1 MRLVRTA
8 RLTGLVGAL
17 LLVLVA
23 CGGDDT
29 DAGGTTAEGD
39 TAEETTA
46 ASTEAM
52 TEESTESTEAAA
64 AGDVQAAMVTD
75 VGGLGDNSFN
85 DSAFA
90 GLQQAESDLGAT
102 IEVLESSA
110 PTDYVTN
117 LTQLAENG
125 FSPVFAVGFLMTDAV
140 AQVAPQFPDTQF
152 AIIDSVVEEPN
163 VASLVFEEQQGSY
176 LAGIVA
182 GLMTSQDTEFTTPD
196 DTTVGFLGGQES
208 PLIQKFQAGYEAG
221 VQSVCPDCEV
231 LVDYAGTTPDAFNDP
246 ARGQE
251 IALSQNDGGADIIF
265 HASGA
270 TGNGLFEAA
279 TDRGF
284 FAIGVD
290 SNQAELVPD
299 APILTSMLK
308 RVDNAVFQ
316 TTEAAANDEF
326 PGGEVQTFGIEDDG
340 VGLAPYGEYEDLV
353 PTEVTDAVDA
363 AREEIASG
371 ATEVPTEPSS

>member
-140 AQVAPQFPDTQF
+140 TQVAPQFPDTQF